1 MLPLV
6 RAIATD
12 LSSLAKELADRQRRL
27 VALRSQRKAR
37 GSDVYSEELE
47 QVEREMAKD
56 FERMKEYVQELAD
69 LGVEPKGA
77 DDGLVDFPAM
87 FDGRLI
93 YLCWRLGEPEVTHW
107 HEVDAGFAGR
117 QPLTV
122 GSVSAAEGAGPA
134 TGFGDD

>member
-12 LSSLAKELADRQRRL
+12 LSSLARELADRQRRL
-27 VALRSQRKAR
+27 VSLRSQRKAR
-37 GSDVYSEELE
+37 GNDVYSEELE

-87 FDGRLI
+87 FDGRLV
-93 YLCWRLGEPEVTHW
+93 YLCWRLGEPEVSHW
-107 HEVDAGFAGR
+107 HEIDAGFAGR

-134 TGFGDD
+134 TEFGDA